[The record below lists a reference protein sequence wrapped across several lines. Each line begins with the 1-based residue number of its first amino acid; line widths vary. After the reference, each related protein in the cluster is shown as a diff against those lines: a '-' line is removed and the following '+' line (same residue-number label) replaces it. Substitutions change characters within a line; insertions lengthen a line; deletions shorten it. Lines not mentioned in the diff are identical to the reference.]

1 MKRLILLAS
10 IAVLALQ
17 VSCRTAD
24 EEVVPNKFGSEHYAK
39 FGQDEN
45 EMVILQDLKS
55 TDLKHEDTIRDTDQ
69 WRMKYEKN

>member
-24 EEVVPNKFGSEHYAK
+24 EEVVPNTFGSVHYAK

-45 EMVILQDLKS
+45 EMVTLQDLKS
-55 TDLKHEDTIRDTDQ
+55 TDLNEDTIRDTDQ